1 MPRPRPLAPYLL
13 RFWRLAA
20 LIAAAWLLPLEWLL
34 STQPPDSVALENAR
48 HFFPDAARLD
58 SSRVLS
64 ADGKVL
70 GSLLTTAPQSDDL
83 VGYSGPSNLLIAL
96 DPAGKIAGV
105 ELLSSEDTPAHI
117 AEVRKAD
124 SFWRGF
130 VGWTPTKKIEAVGGS
145 TLTSLAMA
153 EAVARSISGHSDSLR
168 FPEPLTLDEVRAL
181 FPKAAIF
188 FPEKKRAGWHS
199 VHDAGGALLGFA
211 VRTSPHSDNVRGYAG
226 PTESF
231 AAVTPDRS
239 RVTAIRLRKSYDT
252 PEYVERV
259 RDDKE
264 ALAALANRSVTEWA
278 AMDFKKAGIEGI
290 SGATQTSYAVA
301 EGLRRRFAADEK
313 SVTSLPS
320 VPFRDAALIAVVLGA
335 LIIAFTPLRGKRWL
349 RLVWQAVLIGGF
361 GLWFGQL
368 LSLSLIAG
376 WARHGIPWQ
385 AAPALALLAAIALLV
400 PWGARRQIYCHH
412 LCPHGAAQEW
422 LGKFPRLHLRMPAA
436 LHRWLTRLPATLL
449 ILAFA
454 LALATTFDLAK
465 LEPFDA
471 WILRSTALA
480 SAIIA
485 VAGLVASIF
494 IPQAYC
500 HYGCPT
506 GALLKFIRS
515 PGASDRFGA
524 RDWTALVTL
533 TAAAAFV
540 FLKPHPSPAPLTE
553 LRGAAFGSTWSVK
566 SRTPFRDDT
575 HTKIAAELERIE
587 STLSHWRPGSATSQF
602 NAAGTTLPLAM
613 PPELIALVSQC
624 LEISRASDGAFDITV
639 APLVQAWGQGPGGAP
654 RLPPDDAK
662 IESLRTHTGW
672 QKLTVD
678 AANGTLQK
686 SDARLQID
694 LGAILQGYAA
704 DRLAALLA
712 SEGISDCLIEVGGEL
727 LARGKWEVAIE
738 NPAHP
743 GQPIRRLSLQNAA
756 LSTSGTY
763 RAKHLIN
770 PATGR
775 PITHDTALVAITRPT
790 CAEADAWATAL
801 IVIGGENARILAEKR
816 GIKILTITVRSE
828 QRGSLLREGEAPAEP
843 LDGTH
848 PPSPNRR
855 RLGRSLALPTNQDA
869 TSCACNSSSDTNSS
883 AEM

>member
-1 MPRPRPLAPYLL
+1 MLRMPSLASLFL
-13 RFWRLAA
+13 RLWRLAA
-20 LIAAAWLLPLEWLL
+20 LTAVAWLLHIEWR
-34 STQPPDSVALENAR
+34 SQSQPGDSVTLEQAR
-48 HFFPDAARLD
+48 HFFPDAARID
-58 SSRVLS
+58 SRRVFS
-64 ADGKVL
+64 SSGETL
-70 GSLLTTAPQSDDL
+70 GTLLTSSPGSDDL
-83 VGYSGPSNLLIAL
+83 IGYSGPSNLLIAL
-96 DPAGKIAGV
+96 DPTGKMSGV
-105 ELLSSEDTPAHI
+105 ELLSSEETPAHVT
-117 AEVRKAD
+117 EVRKAD
-124 SFWRGF
+124 AFWRSF
-130 VGWTPTKKIEAVGGS
+130 IGWTSASQPPPRVEAVAGS

-153 EAVARSISGHSDSLR
+153 EAIGRSVAGRTDSLR
-168 FPEPLTLDEVRAL
+168 FPEPLTLDEVRTL
-181 FPKAAIF
+181 FPKAATF
-188 FPEKKRAGWHS
+188 SPEEKRAGWHS
-199 VHDAGGALLGFA
+199 VRDVTGALLGFA
-211 VRTSPHSDNVRGYAG
+211 VRTSPHSDNVRGYSG
-226 PTESF
+226 PTESL
-231 AAVTPDRS
+231 AAVTPDRQF
-239 RVTAIRLRKSYDT
+239 VTAIRLRKSYDT

-259 RDDKE
+259 RDDKV
-264 ALAALANRSVTEWA
+264 ALAALAKRSVAEWA

-301 EGLRRRFAADEK
+301 EGMRRGFAAPQK
-313 SVTSLPS
+313 SSAT
-320 VPFRDAALIAVVLGA
+320 FAARDAALIAIVLGA
-335 LIIAFTPLRGKRWL
+335 LVLAFTPLRGKRWL

-368 LSLSLIAG
+368 LSLSLFAG

-385 AAPALALLAAIALLV
+385 TAPALALLAAVALLV
-400 PWGARRQIYCHH
+400 PWSARRQIYCHH

-436 LHRWLTRLPATLL
+436 LHRWLSRLPAMLL
-449 ILAFA
+449 LFAFA

-471 WILRSTALA
+471 WILRGTALA

-506 GALLKFIRS
+506 GALLKFIRT
-515 PGASDRFGA
+515 PGAGDRFGT

-533 TAAAAFV
+533 GAASAFV
-540 FLKPHPSPAPLTE
+540 FLKPHASPNPLAE
-553 LRGAAFGSTWSVK
+553 LRGAAFGTTWSVK

-575 HTKIAAELERIE
+575 HAKIATELERIE
-587 STLSHWRPGSATSQF
+587 SALSHWRPGSATSQF

-613 PPELIALVSQC
+613 PRELIALVSQC

-662 IESLRTHTGW
+662 IESLRAQTGW
-672 QKLTVD
+672 QKITID
-678 AANGTLQK
+678 PANSTLQK

-704 DRLAALLA
+704 DQLAALLFK
-712 SEGISDCLIEVGGEL
+712 EGITDTLIEVGGEL
-727 LARGKWEVAIE
+727 LARGTWQIAIE

-743 GQPIRRLSLQNAA
+743 GQPIRRLPLQNAA

-770 PATGR
+770 PTTGR
-775 PITHDTALVAITRPT
+775 PITHDTTLVAITRPT

-801 IVIGGENARILAEKR
+801 IILGGENARTLAEKR
-816 GIKILTITVRSE
+816 GIKILTITTSGK
-828 QRGSLLREGEAPAEP
+828 QSGSL
-843 LDGTH
+843 
-848 PPSPNRR
+848 
-855 RLGRSLALPTNQDA
+855 
-869 TSCACNSSSDTNSS
+869 
-883 AEM
+883 